1 MWNWNFQ
8 IQYIISELDETER
21 EEFFRLKKVQGKFDR
36 FFFIEATLFDF
47 SSYLCFINKM
57 KILGKKQKMKEIAEA
72 ELAKL
77 KKQFKF
83 EEADN
88 LLAEEHD
95 PDLLF
100 WIILRL

>member
-1 MWNWNFQ
+1 
-8 IQYIISELDETER
+8 
-21 EEFFRLKKVQGKFDR
+21 
-36 FFFIEATLFDF
+36 
-47 SSYLCFINKM
+47 M

-100 WIILRL
+100 WIILEIVAYQVQ

>member
-1 MWNWNFQ
+1 MKSSFG
-8 IQYIISELDETER
+8 SKR
-21 EEFFRLKKVQGKFDR
+21 FRVSLTVFHRGNSFR
-36 FFFIEATLFDF
+36 F
-47 SSYLCFINKM
+47 SSYLCFINKTNY
-57 KILGKKQKMKEIAEA
+57 LGKKQKMEEIAEA
-72 ELAKL
+72 DLAKL

-100 WIILRL
+100 

>member
-1 MWNWNFQ
+1 
-8 IQYIISELDETER
+8 
-21 EEFFRLKKVQGKFDR
+21 
-36 FFFIEATLFDF
+36 
-47 SSYLCFINKM
+47 
-57 KILGKKQKMKEIAEA
+57 MKEIAEA
-72 ELAKL
+72 DLAKL

-100 WIILRL
+100 WVILRL

>member
-1 MWNWNFQ
+1 M
-8 IQYIISELDETER
+8 DETER
-21 EEFFRLKKVQGKFDR
+21 EEFFRLKKVKDKFDR
-36 FFFIEATLFDF
+36 FFHRGNSFRF
-47 SSYLCFINKM
+47 SNYLCFINKTNY
-57 KILGKKQKMKEIAEA
+57 LGKKQKMKEIAEA
-72 ELAKL
+72 DLAKL